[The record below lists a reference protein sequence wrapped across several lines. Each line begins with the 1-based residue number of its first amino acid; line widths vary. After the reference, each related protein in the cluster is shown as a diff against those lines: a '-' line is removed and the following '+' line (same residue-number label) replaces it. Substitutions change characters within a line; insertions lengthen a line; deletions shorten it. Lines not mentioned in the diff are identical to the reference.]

1 MLIAGG
7 RVGARAGVGGRCA
20 DRRARALA
28 AVVTRARHV
37 IIVCSALERLL
48 RSFAR
53 VITTMTKMWATC
65 YRYLTMYVSSSS

>member
-7 RVGARAGVGGRCA
+7 RVGARAGVVGRC
-20 DRRARALA
+20 ARALA
-28 AVVTRARHV
+28 RALTAVVTRARHV
-37 IIVCSALERLL
+37 IVCSALERLL

-53 VITTMTKMWATC
+53 VITTMTNMWARC